1 MNNNARSL
9 EIARQVLIR
18 QARAAGGEAA
28 VQALLDRL
36 TANYSRIRNNGSD
49 KKH

>member
-18 QARAAGGEAA
+18 RARAAGGEPA
-28 VQALLDRL
+28 VQAMLDRL
-36 TANYSRIRNNGSD
+36 TANYSLIQNNGSD

>member
-9 EIARQVLIR
+9 EIAREVLIR
-18 QARAAGGEAA
+18 QARASGGEPA

-36 TANYSRIRNNGSD
+36 TASYSLIRNNGSD

>member
-18 QARAAGGEAA
+18 QARAVGGAVA

-36 TANYSRIRNNGSD
+36 TANYSLIRNNGSD